1 MRKEVKTPVVQLLDF
16 EAAAE
21 FFDVPNGMLSKD
33 VKRFEADQRRQS
45 VLFGDA
51 RPVYVGVVSRTRHCG
66 GPEEGGW
73 YYDWTQVETIIEC
86 DGSTTGMF
94 RDLLW
99 TVRMM
104 RIEYPTCQR
113 GRGSVIGGADVTI
126 YMSRSKKLIEDLQST
141 EVPRYE

>member
-73 YYDWTQVETIIEC
+73 YYDWTQVIDILEFN
-86 DGSTTGMF
+86 SF
-94 RDLLW
+94 RELLRN
-99 TVRMM
+99 VKEM
-104 RIEYPTCQR
+104 RKDYPTCQR

-141 EVPRYE
+141 DVPRYE